1 VISWFQSYAFTFNLY
16 RYSEELLDELDEA
29 FTMRHNM
36 KKQSVK
42 LFRKVGGSTTLI
54 QLTHG
59 LKPPGFNA

>member
-1 VISWFQSYAFTFNLY
+1 LY